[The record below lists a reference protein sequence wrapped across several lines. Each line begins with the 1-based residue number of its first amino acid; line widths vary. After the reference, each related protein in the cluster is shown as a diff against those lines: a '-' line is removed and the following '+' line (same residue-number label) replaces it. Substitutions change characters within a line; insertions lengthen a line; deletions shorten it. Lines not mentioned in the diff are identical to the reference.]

1 MRSSSAP
8 ENRRRGERGAAAV
21 EFALVVPMLI
31 ALVIGVISYGYMLS
45 FRQGIS
51 QGAAEGARAAAVAP
65 AALSV
70 TNRQDD
76 AVAAVNDSLASYGV
90 TCSGTDLVRDGQPV
104 GNCSVSIATCANDPT
119 TQCASVRVNYAYRSN
134 PLIPSF
140 PGLGVTLP
148 EELDY
153 TAVARVS

>member
-8 ENRRRGERGAAAV
+8 ANRRRGDRGAAAV

-31 ALVIGVISYGYMLS
+31 ALLIGVISYGYMLS

-65 AALSV
+65 AATSASQREV
-70 TNRQDD
+70 D
-76 AVAAVNDSLASYGV
+76 AVAAVNDSLTSYGV
-90 TCSGTDLVRDGQPV
+90 TCVGASLVRDGQPV
-104 GNCSVSIATCANDPT
+104 GSCSVSIATCANDPSS
-119 TQCASVRVNYAYRSN
+119 QCASVQVNYAYRTN